1 MPIIW
6 FWQKEIKMI
15 ELLLKEAKEA
25 CRSFQLVGYEDK
37 VKALKAIQKALYA
50 NTSKIIEANQKDI
63 ENARKQ
69 GMKESMIDR
78 LLLDEKRIQEIAD
91 GVERVSQLEDP
102 IGQVIRSIE
111 RPNGLKI
118 QQVRIPIGT
127 VGVVYEA
134 RPNVTVD
141 IAAICIKT
149 NNVCILKGGKE
160 AFYSNQALCQIMQ
173 EAIQDVL
180 SVNPIYMIE
189 QMDHAVVTELIC
201 DRDHVDVVIPRG
213 GKGLIQHVVKNAK
226 VPVIETGAGLCHLY
240 VDQYANIEMALK
252 IAENAKIQRPSVCN
266 AIETILVHEKVAKV
280 FLCQLKPIF
289 SKIKIY
295 GDSTSLEYLDGELAT
310 NENYASEY
318 DDYIC
323 NIKVVKEIDEA
334 IEHIYQYSTKHSECI
349 VTENAQE
356 AAYFMDALDSAC
368 VYHNASTRF
377 TDGGQF
383 GFGAEVGISTQKLH
397 ARGPLGLQEMTSTKY
412 KIYGNGQIRK

>member
-1 MPIIW
+1 
-6 FWQKEIKMI
+6 MI

-141 IAAICIKT
+141 IAVICIKT

-266 AIETILVHEKVAKV
+266 AIETILVHEKVAKD

-295 GDSTSLEYLDGELAT
+295 GDSASLEYLDGELAT

-323 NIKVVKEIDEA
+323 NIKVVKEINEA